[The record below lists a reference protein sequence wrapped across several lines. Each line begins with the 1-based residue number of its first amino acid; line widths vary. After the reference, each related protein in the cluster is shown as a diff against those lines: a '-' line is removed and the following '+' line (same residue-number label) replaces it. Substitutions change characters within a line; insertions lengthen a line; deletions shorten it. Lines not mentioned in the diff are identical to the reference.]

1 MLNTGLDEAQA
12 GIKIAREMSVTSGI
26 ILNPKLNTQIKI
38 QMKKQGQPY
47 AICKKMEKY
56 IRLTPNKGKLE

>member
-26 ILNPKLNTQIKI
+26 ILNPKLNTQLKHRW
-38 QMKKQGQPY
+38 KS
-47 AICKKMEKY
+47 
-56 IRLTPNKGKLE
+56 KGNYMLSVKEWKNISG